1 MSKTAKVEMKLRL
14 DQGLK
19 AQLESEARTATGKL
33 GRTVS
38 LNEYAVA
45 ILRDVVTGKYDAARR
60 RTAKEK

>member
-14 DQGLK
+14 DPKLK
-19 AQLESEARTATGKL
+19 AQLEKESRMATVKL

-45 ILRDVVTGKYDAARR
+45 IFFGVVTGAAKR
-60 RTAKEK
+60 RTSKGK